1 MPTQLEIVMEAIR
14 QNGPMTAEELG
25 AVLKANGSKA
35 ERPENSV
42 VGLVSTTPE
51 LVNVGGTPPRYGLK
65 SDGNAPVGRERRWE
79 NGTCALW
86 DIGNLEALFARMRKD
101 SKLCASEADCKDK
114 LVLPLLRDLLKY
126 GNGDFRLE
134 ASVNDAKSEKL
145 DILVGS
151 ERKPR
156 FFVEVKRIGRK
167 LTDAREQLQR
177 YFRNMD
183 RPCPVGIVTDG
194 IEWHF
199 YLRVLRNGQAFP
211 LLYAALSVRDPKDY
225 GPLSHAFGLLAA
237 DSYDKAT
244 VMAEANRM
252 AEEIAEMAR
261 DADFNVLVSEFCA
274 NITAVEHSKWNR
286 DDFKE
291 AASVAVAAVRKWA
304 ETRKKTKKT

>member
-42 VGLVSTTPE
+42 LGLVSTTPE

-86 DIGNLEALFARMRKD
+86 DIGDLEALFARMRKD

-134 ASVNDAKSEKL
+134 ASVNDAKSEKV
-145 DILVGS
+145 DVLVGS

-156 FFVEVKRIGRK
+156 FLVEVKRIGRN
-167 LTDAREQLQR
+167 LADAREQLQR

-225 GPLSHAFGLLAA
+225 GPLSHALGLLAA
-237 DSYDKAT
+237 DCYDKAT
-244 VMAEANRM
+244 VVAEANRM
-252 AEEIAEMAR
+252 AAELAETANE
-261 DADFNVLVSEFCA
+261 ADFNVLVSEFCA